1 MGSMTGTYLPGT
13 GALVED
19 LDKKLMVNLRDGRT
33 LVGSYGRLG
42 GQVVLYKCV
51 WFEFA
56 HSRGR

>member
-42 GQVVLYKCV
+42 RQ
-51 WFEFA
+51 
-56 HSRGR
+56 